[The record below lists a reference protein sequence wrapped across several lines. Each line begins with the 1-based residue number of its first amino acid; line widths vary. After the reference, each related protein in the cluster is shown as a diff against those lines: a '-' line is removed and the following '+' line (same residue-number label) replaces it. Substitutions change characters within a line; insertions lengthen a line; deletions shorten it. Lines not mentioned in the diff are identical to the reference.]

1 MISFLLGGELMKYV
15 MVYWSRFTHNKQ
27 IVEYLDEKLTDDGHE
42 VNVFKTDEVDPTDL
56 PDADVYVFSAA
67 AEAFRVQKN
76 MRVFMKRIEGLDG
89 KKFAIIN
96 THAMKKKSW
105 LKGMNRI
112 LSKKGM
118 VIIAEVDFRIGDGQ
132 KNGEGLLD
140 GWQLKLDRF
149 LEKIT

>member
-1 MISFLLGGELMKYV
+1 MKYV
-15 MVYWSRFTHNKQ
+15 MVYWSRFGHNKQ
-27 IVEYLDEKLTDDGHE
+27 IVEYVDQKLTDSGHD
-42 VNVFKTDEVDPTDL
+42 VKVFKTDDANPTDL

-76 MRVFMKRIEGLDG
+76 MRAFMKKIDGLDG

-96 THAMKKKSW
+96 THAMKKKNW

-118 VIIAEVDFRIGDGQ
+118 GKIAEVDFHIGDGQ
-132 KNGEGLLD
+132 DKGEGLAD
-140 GWQLKLDRF
+140 GWQQKLNGFIDK
-149 LEKIT
+149 LT